1 MNTQTI
7 TIDEY
12 NNDGSLINLYYNES
26 IGEWCAY
33 GFSAYR
39 LWLFCKSNGYNT
51 LQSFSQEMQMPCLI
65 IAKNA
70 FMQLLQ
76 NMTDITEQID
86 SHIRIIMPEKI
97 TMNAYREWVKTLRS
111 KIPEV
116 YKLQARPTRY
126 RHPFLYYF
134 YFGKQSFPK

>member
-1 MNTQTI
+1 MTVH
-7 TIDEY
+7 
-12 NNDGSLINLYYNES
+12 LYYNES

-51 LQSFSQEMQMPCLI
+51 LQSFSKEMQMPCLI

-76 NMTDITEQID
+76 NMTDITERID
-86 SHIRIIMPEKI
+86 SYVRIRMSEKI
-97 TMNAYREWVKTLRS
+97 TMDAYRAWVKTLKS

-116 YKLQARPTRY
+116 YKL
-126 RHPFLYYF
+126 
-134 YFGKQSFPK
+134 

>member
-12 NNDGSLINLYYNES
+12 NNAGSLINLYYNES

-116 YKLQARPTRY
+116 YKLQAI
-126 RHPFLYYF
+126 
-134 YFGKQSFPK
+134 